1 MCSERQLEVVQLC
14 FREQNPKK
22 TRFQPL
28 IFLCHISVCK
38 KITAQIG
45 DIVASFLPGVSMAM
59 CTIATGDSKQGY
71 AVTVVST
78 AVL

>member
-14 FREQNPKK
+14 FREKK
-22 TRFQPL
+22 TRLQPP
-28 IFLCHISVCK
+28 IFLCHVSVCK
-38 KITAQIG
+38 KITGQIG